1 MEGDVKLDM
10 LELLMW
16 KMSGCLVS
24 NYGDDQL
31 KSGDFESLTVS
42 SSFSFDTNCEQG
54 ACQTSVCNMDEKEYR
69 VEYIPADH
77 RKTSPKYNI
86 MLTVDRGRGQKLKD
100 TYFLNVRTSYKE
112 YDMEIHSAVEIGTLD
127 KVLASL
133 QNKSS
138 YRGYARVVIRHIDK
152 LSDRLD

>member
-16 KMSGCLVS
+16 KMSRCLVS

-54 ACQTSVCNMDEKEYR
+54 GCKTSIYNKDRKEYR
-69 VEYIPADH
+69 VDYIPADAW
-77 RKTSPKYNI
+77 KTCPEYNLK
-86 MLTVDRGRGQKLKD
+86 LTVERGRGMRD
-100 TYFLNVRTSYKE
+100 IYFFNVRTSHKE
-112 YDMEIHSAVEIGTLD
+112 YDMEISAAAEIGTFD

-133 QNKSS
+133 QNRSS
-138 YRGYARVVIRHIDK
+138 YGGYAQVVIRHIDK